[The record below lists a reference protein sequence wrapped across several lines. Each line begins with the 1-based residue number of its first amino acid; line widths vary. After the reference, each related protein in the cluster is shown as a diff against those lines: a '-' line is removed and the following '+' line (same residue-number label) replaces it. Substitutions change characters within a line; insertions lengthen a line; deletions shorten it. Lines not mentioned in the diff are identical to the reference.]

1 MEFCLYPSIQV
12 VTHEQGSV
20 NDYEPLTSWD
30 DRWDDPS
37 VGDVRKGQD
46 QAQSFPVRCAVQRNQ
61 WLVVAVSDEGTFKS
75 TSESSSLPGSCPPL
89 MHTAGIFVAELT
101 RDTPVLQS

>member
-1 MEFCLYPSIQV
+1 MEKVLSNHCNHGYRLYPSIQV

-30 DRWDDPS
+30 DPS

-46 QAQSFPVRCAVQRNQ
+46 QAQPFPVRCAAVQRNQ

-75 TSESSSLPGSCPPL
+75 TS
-89 MHTAGIFVAELT
+89 
-101 RDTPVLQS
+101 